1 METQRPTDLKSILSS
16 LTEKAM
22 AAAIGLATSRDV
34 WVALERVFNHRS
46 KTWEIRLKDE
56 LQLMKKGNRFI
67 ADFARAFK
75 GLCDQ
80 LVAIGR
86 PVDEV
91 DKSHWFLYALG
102 TEFAA
107 FSSTQ
112 MALTPLPS
120 FHDLVPPAASF
131 DLF

>member
-34 WVALERVFNHRS
+34 WVALERVFSHRS

-56 LQLMKKGNRFI
+56 LQLMKKGNRSI
-67 ADFARAFK
+67 ADFVCAFK

-86 PVDEV
+86 PIDEV
-91 DKSHWFLYALG
+91 DKSH
-102 TEFAA
+102 
-107 FSSTQ
+107 
-112 MALTPLPS
+112 
-120 FHDLVPPAASF
+120 
-131 DLF
+131 